1 MRPRCDSMNSM
12 TKKSSIMIYIVCTY
26 RQDKM
31 ELRMKN
37 FKILGVHE
45 KIQFLRGGGYM
56 NEKPISREGLLK
68 KVGLVKFV
76 N

>member
-1 MRPRCDSMNSM
+1 MNSM

-31 ELRMKN
+31 KLRMKN

>member
-1 MRPRCDSMNSM
+1 MNSM
-12 TKKSSIMIYIVCTY
+12 TKKRSIMIHIVCTY

-37 FKILGVHE
+37 FKILEVHE

-56 NEKPISREGLLK
+56 NEKPISSEGLLK